1 MKKNRWTAAM
11 LAAGLC
17 LGMLSGCS
25 ESLAGKTPADYP
37 GIAAGTMGNETISL
51 AEDNYNLRNTQEFYE
66 IIYNGY
72 YGDQLWTMQYSDTAS
87 YGEYIRQM
95 MVNTAYQ
102 IHVLNNHA
110 EELGISLSD
119 ADKAKCA
126 EAVKSWLSTSDEA
139 LVKAVGLGEEELIKI
154 YEQNALANKVAE
166 ALIADTDRVVSDE
179 EARTCRVTLT
189 TLSGASQLYDAETI
203 KDEILR
209 RIEGG
214 QTLREVL
221 LTYPDYNLTS
231 SDYTVSSTDYT
242 TNFGPTAMGLTTG
255 QTEAVYVESVNNW
268 YVMTCVTDT
277 DQAATASTKTSIIQ
291 ERENAKFTEKYTVY
305 RDAAPEF
312 VPNQDAIELLTFDQF
327 LYVPETTQAAAVPA
341 ATEGEETVAGSEA
354 AEEGSETA
362 ETGNEAAEEETTAA
376 AAETESEAK

>member
-1 MKKNRWTAAM
+1 MKKSKWAAAV

-51 AEDNYNLRNTQEFYE
+51 AEVNYYLRNTQEFYE

-126 EAVKSWLSTSDEA
+126 EAVRSWLSTSDEA

-242 TNFGPTAMGLTTG
+242 TTFGPTAMGLTTG

-277 DQAATASTKTSIIQ
+277 DQSATASTRNRIIQ
-291 ERENAKFTEKYTVY
+291 NRENAKFTEKYTVY

-354 AEEGSETA
+354 AESESAGT
-362 ETGNEAAEEETTAA
+362 ESEAAAGEETTAA

>member
-51 AEDNYNLRNTQEFYE
+51 AEVNYYLRNTQEFYE

-242 TNFGPTAMGLTTG
+242 TTFGPTAMGLTTG